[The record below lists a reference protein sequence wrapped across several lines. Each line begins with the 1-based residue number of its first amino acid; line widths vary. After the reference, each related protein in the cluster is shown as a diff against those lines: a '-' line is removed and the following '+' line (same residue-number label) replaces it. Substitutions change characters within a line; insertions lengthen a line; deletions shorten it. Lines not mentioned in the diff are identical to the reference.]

1 MAVATGEIGIYSENK
16 DFYNEMIEKNF
27 GENFVETMKFLI
39 ELGKINAD
47 EYGIKPNSKIYTSGV
62 TCVSST
68 MVSTTC
74 ESYCLLITLDSREA
88 KELDRR

>member
-1 MAVATGEIGIYSENK
+1 
-16 DFYNEMIEKNF
+16 MIEKNF

-47 EYGIKPNSKIYTSGV
+47 EYGIKPYSKIYTSGV

-68 MVSTTC
+68 MVFCDSD
-74 ESYCLLITLDSREA
+74 CLLISLNSREA
-88 KELDRR
+88 K

>member
-16 DFYNEMIEKNF
+16 DFYNKMIEKNF

-47 EYGIKPNSKIYTSGV
+47 EYGIKPNSKIYTNGV
-62 TCVSST
+62 ICVSST
-68 MVSTTC
+68 MVN
-74 ESYCLLITLDSREA
+74 YF
-88 KELDRR
+88 